1 MSRKG
6 AGSKPPSRSVP
17 PSASASRTVRPQ
29 ISDAICHWG
38 SRSTSLPLT
47 RDADPVTE
55 PAATG
60 SPSAGEPGSREAVD
74 RTAHPISRKAPL
86 PDGFHH
92 PFRVAPDAG
101 CWKRGS
107 NVAVS

>member
-6 AGSKPPSRSVP
+6 AGSKVPSRTVP
-17 PSASASRTVRPQ
+17 PRASASRIVRPQ

-47 RDADPVTE
+47 EDDEPLTE
-55 PAATG
+55 QVATG
-60 SPSAGEPGSREAVD
+60 SSSPGEAGRREATE

-86 PDGFHH
+86 PDGFHQ